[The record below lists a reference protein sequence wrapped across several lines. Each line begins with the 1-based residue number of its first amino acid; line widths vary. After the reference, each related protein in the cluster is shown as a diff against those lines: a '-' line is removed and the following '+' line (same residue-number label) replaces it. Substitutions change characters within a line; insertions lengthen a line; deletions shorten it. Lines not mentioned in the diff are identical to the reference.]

1 MAVQNRFGV
10 EMDTDRMV
18 AQFMEMVQV
27 DSESGDEARFLDW
40 LRPRLEDLGG
50 SAQLD
55 AYGNLI
61 AKLPARQSVA
71 APILLSCHGDTVKP
85 GKGIRPVLADG
96 VIRSAG
102 DTILGAD
109 DKAGIAEM
117 IETLRVAPVRPPIE
131 IAISRQ
137 EEVGLLGVKQL
148 DFSLISARR
157 GFLLDNDTLDTIIT
171 GGPSYFAIDVTV
183 TGKSAHAGMEPE
195 KGINAI
201 QAASRAIAALTLGR
215 LDHETTANVGIIQG
229 GMIRNGVPASCT
241 FAAECRSLTH
251 DKGQN
256 VADTMVATIRREVE
270 AFGAAVSIQVN
281 NSLPGL
287 VHCRRCVDG
296 ADGAAG
302 AGDAGDRGEAGR
314 DVRVHRRV
322 DLQQP
327 RDRDGCRRNRR
338 APGAFHRGA
347 HLRRGH
353 GACGGD
359 DGRNPATE
367 RVAAKAVGAQRAPP
381 LRRAVIDCCACIVC
395 APVAQLDR
403 ASASGAEGH
412 RFESCRARHTFRII
426 SNTVD

>member
-1 MAVQNRFGV
+1 MLSSGGVPVAVQNRFGV
-10 EMDTDRMV
+10 DMDTDRMV

-27 DSESGDEARFLDW
+27 DSESGDEARFMDW
-40 LRPRLEDLGG
+40 LRPRLEGLGG
-50 SAQLD
+50 SARLD

-85 GKGIRPVLADG
+85 GMGIRPVLADG

-117 IETLRVAPVRPPIE
+117 IEALRVAPVRPPIE

-183 TGKSAHAGMEPE
+183 TGKSAHAGMAPE
-195 KGINAI
+195 QGINAI

-229 GMIRNGVPASCT
+229 GMIRNGVPATCT

-251 DKGQN
+251 DKGQG
-256 VADTMVATIRREVE
+256 VADAMVATIRREVE
-270 AFGAAVSIQVN
+270 AFGAEVSIQVN
-281 NSLPGL
+281 NLCQASFI
-287 VHCRRCVDG
+287 
-296 ADGAAG
+296 AD
-302 AGDAGDRGEAGR
+302 DAWT
-314 DVRVHRRV
+314 VR
-322 DLQQP
+322 
-327 RDRDGCRRNRR
+327 
-338 APGAFHRGA
+338 
-347 HLRRGH
+347 
-353 GACGGD
+353 
-359 DGRNPATE
+359 T
-367 RVAAKAVGAQRAPP
+367 AQRALSGLGIEAKPAVMCGFTDASIYNNHGIEMGVVGIGAR
-381 LRRAVIDCCACIVC
+381 LEHSTEEHILVEDMERAVAMMVEI
-395 APVAQLDR
+395 LR
-403 ASASGAEGH
+403 LSA
-412 RFESCRARHTFRII
+412 
-426 SNTVD
+426 